1 MPHIPQRIR
10 KLIGVFVLLIWL
22 AFYAM
27 CAMLVAIAVL
37 PEANWFVEFLY
48 YAVAG
53 MAWIVPVRYLML
65 WMNKPDPGTI

>member
-10 KLIGVFVLLIWL
+10 KLIGVMILLLWL

-37 PEANWFVEFLY
+37 PDAHWFVEFLY
-48 YAVAG
+48 YLIAG

-65 WMNKPDPGTI
+65 WMNKPDPEAL